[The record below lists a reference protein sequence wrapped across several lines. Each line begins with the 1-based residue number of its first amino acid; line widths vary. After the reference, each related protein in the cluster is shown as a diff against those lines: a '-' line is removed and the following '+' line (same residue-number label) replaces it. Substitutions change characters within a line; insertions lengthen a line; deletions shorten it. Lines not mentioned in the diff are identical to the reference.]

1 MLVIFKQIGKKNS
14 SSDKQSI
21 KYDKRTQT
29 IYRAASNYRKRYI
42 ALEELLEFA
51 AESGKL
57 ENPCLATDVKK
68 LKKVL
73 FYTPPEKLSIE
84 ELCNAEAELEK
95 YYSMLS
101 EWVYP
106 VTILTLRTTSDN
118 YPIYR
123 SWWQS
128 IFLGAVSEG
137 RIFFR
142 KLIWLGL
149 LLLVLIFLRQYTLT
163 AEATIG
169 NTLLTSIDPI
179 WQNLLID
186 LLKFIDP
193 FLYGALGALVFIY
206 KDLNRR
212 YIDRTLHPKKLTT
225 NWLRLFMGCLA
236 GGLIVN
242 LLTPFFANMM
252 QSSHIPS
259 VVVGFLAGYS
269 VDFFYKTLDLSI
281 RAIIPSKTQAQI
293 SSNQRQVQI
302 EFLTKSLKEMTNEED
317 KALIRRLL
325 EKV

>member
-1 MLVIFKQIGKKNS
+1 VIFQQNKSNN
-14 SSDKQSI
+14 KQSAQ
-21 KYDKRTQT
+21 YDKRDKRAQSM
-29 IYRAASNYRKRYI
+29 YRAASNYRKRYI

-57 ENPCLATDVKK
+57 EMPSIATDVKK

-73 FYTPPEKLSIE
+73 FYTPPENLSIE
-84 ELCNAEAELEK
+84 ELCNAEADLEK
-95 YYSMLS
+95 YYAMLS
-101 EWVYP
+101 EWISP

-118 YPIYR
+118 YPVSHY
-123 SWWQS
+123 WWQS
-128 IFLGAVSEG
+128 IFLGTASVG

-142 KLIWLGL
+142 KLLWLGL
-149 LLLVLIFLRQYTLT
+149 LLLVLIFLRQYTQIT
-163 AEATIG
+163 F
-169 NTLLTSIDPI
+169 IDQI
-179 WQNLLID
+179 KQNQLITD

-242 LLTPFFANMM
+242 LLTPFLANMM
-252 QSSHIPS
+252 HSSNISP

-281 RAIIPSKTQAQI
+281 RAIIPSKRQAQI
-293 SSNQRQVQI
+293 STNRRQVQI

-317 KALIRRLL
+317 KALMRRLL
-325 EKV
+325 EKI

>member
-1 MLVIFKQIGKKNS
+1 VIFKQNKIAQENGS
-14 SSDKQSI
+14 SQSTQ
-21 KYDKRTQT
+21 YDKRAKT

-51 AESGKL
+51 AETGKL
-57 ENPCLATDVKK
+57 EIPSLATDVKK

-73 FYTPPEKLSIE
+73 FYTPPENLSIE

-95 YYSMLS
+95 YYAMLS
-101 EWVYP
+101 QWLSP
-106 VTILTLRTTSDN
+106 VSILTLRTTSEQ
-118 YPIYR
+118 YPIYLP
-123 SWWQS
+123 WWQS
-128 IFLGAVSEG
+128 IFLGTASEG

-142 KLIWLGL
+142 KLLWIGL
-149 LLLVLIFLRQYTLT
+149 LLLVLIFLRQSTQ
-163 AEATIG
+163 I
-169 NTLLTSIDPI
+169 TSFDPI
-179 WQNLLID
+179 WQKLLTD
-186 LLKFIDP
+186 LLKFLDP

-242 LLTPFFANMM
+242 LLTPFLANMM
-252 QSSHIPS
+252 QSANISS
-259 VVVGFLAGYS
+259 AVVGFLAGYS

-281 RAIIPSKTQAQI
+281 RAIIPSKRQAQI
-293 SSNQRQVQI
+293 SINPRQAQI

>member
-1 MLVIFKQIGKKNS
+1 VIFKQNQIVQEHGS
-14 SSDKQSI
+14 SNKQSI
-21 KYDKRTQT
+21 QYDKRAQT

-51 AESGKL
+51 VESGKL
-57 ENPCLATDVKK
+57 EKPCVATDIKQ
-68 LKKVL
+68 LKKIL
-73 FYTPPEKLSIE
+73 FYTPPESLSIE

-95 YYSMLS
+95 YYAMLS
-101 EWVYP
+101 YWVSP
-106 VTILTLRTTSDN
+106 VSILTLRTTSEN
-118 YPIYR
+118 YPIHR
-123 SWWQS
+123 PWWQS
-128 IFLGAVSEG
+128 IFLGTASEG

-149 LLLVLIFLRQYTLT
+149 ILLVFIFLRQYALT
-163 AEATIG
+163 AEGTIG
-169 NTLLTSIDPI
+169 KAFLTAIDPI
-179 WQNLLID
+179 WQSLLID
-186 LLKFIDP
+186 LLRFIDP

-242 LLTPFFANMM
+242 LLTPFLANMM
-252 QSSHIPS
+252 QSSNIPS

-269 VDFFYKTLDLSI
+269 VDFFYKTLDMSI
-281 RAIIPSKTQAQI
+281 RAIIPGNRQAQV
-293 SSNQRQVQI
+293 SNNPRQVQI
-302 EFLTKSLKEMTNEED
+302 EFLTKSLKEMTDEED